1 MAIEKIKRSAIAHF
15 LDTSKAADYADAT
28 WERIGK
34 YVDSAST
41 EYNPQTETEQD
52 IISESATTELTGYQP
67 TMPISQKCA
76 KGDEVYEFVN
86 GLRRKRSTMSDAH
99 TWLLNVDLYD
109 KTGSEASATYAAEV
123 QEVSVQ
129 VDTYG
134 GDGGEA
140 PVLEYTLNYVGDPIP
155 GTVSI
160 TSGTPTFT
168 KTA

>member
-28 WERIGK
+28 WKRIGK

-109 KTGSEASATYAAEV
+109 KTGSDALVTYAAEV

-134 GDGGEA
+134 GDGGES

-160 TSGTPTFT
+160 TSGTPAFT